1 MVGTLSTREG
11 LDFKFAVLDIVP
23 CADKGGGTACLS
35 MELLNPA
42 FFAFPLPL
50 EPTGMVN
57 NDRNVLLFTDS
68 GHQLRSWYPALV
80 RRSVNKQGMIPR
92 MGLHV
97 GSRSA

>member
-42 FFAFPLPL
+42 LAWNCC
-50 EPTGMVN
+50 T
-57 NDRNVLLFTDS
+57 
-68 GHQLRSWYPALV
+68 LV
-80 RRSVNKQGMIPR
+80 STPIGT
-92 MGLHV
+92 
-97 GSRSA
+97 SRHG